1 MDSKDTD
8 IVLNSVKKFLG
19 ITEYDFFDAD
29 ILMHINTVIAN
40 LIQMGVGPQDGFRC
54 TESSTWTDITSDNKL
69 LENIKSYIFLKVK
82 LLFDPPS
89 SSVVLASYEKQAAEL
104 EWRMYVI
111 KDQERI
117 LAEKGG

>member
-40 LIQMGVGPQDGFRC
+40 LIQMGVGPQDGYRC
-54 TESSTWTDITSDNKL
+54 TETSTWTDITSDNKL

-104 EWRMYVI
+104 EWRMYVV